1 MEPPQW
7 PQRGWWEKR
16 LWLWF
21 DGREKILSDFVFPGG
36 YAITAPWMKAFRNIA
51 IAVAVAWGAGWMSPT
66 AKFSVLGVGLFIT
79 ISQVLVLFL
88 NHGRAFQPLLLS
100 GVKIPVYAGFAIGFC
115 ELSRLLFKC
124 AIIQAPLLLAFT
136 LTAGL
141 AAAAL
146 AGFPLFAGIVF
157 GLKCGLLLF
166 ASRFISV
173 ALTFSAGTND
183 TSSFKFRALLLIFL
197 MVGFGLGFIGLG
209 GVGLF
214 LPNAPT
220 AWMFCL
226 GAAMDAYAF
235 FWIYQWFYNSGRFD
249 LMSLPRR

>member
-1 MEPPQW
+1 MLPSLCHLPRHGKPRFQFFHSGY
-7 PQRGWWEKR
+7 PGLNLSSR
-16 LWLWF
+16 L
-21 DGREKILSDFVFPGG
+21 
-36 YAITAPWMKAFRNIA
+36 TALPVAF
-51 IAVAVAWGAGWMSPT
+51 
-66 AKFSVLGVGLFIT
+66 
-79 ISQVLVLFL
+79 
-88 NHGRAFQPLLLS
+88 H
-100 GVKIPVYAGFAIGFC
+100 FC

-214 LPNAPT
+214 LPNALT